1 MPRSSPL
8 PSPPTLPHLDAL
20 LCQALVFKDLEAVK
34 YYCMKLN
41 SGDMYSLL
49 AAVLTNRSWDDIK
62 DPSLGSLRTP
72 NTKQDRT
79 LIRTC
84 ESFSLTGCRREHLS
98 NPEGRRLM
106 WVVIMWFAC
115 YHGADAQKYL
125 FEITEILNRVPRQ
138 VS

>member
-1 MPRSSPL
+1 LSHP
-8 PSPPTLPHLDAL
+8 DAWL
-20 LCQALVFKDLEAVK
+20 YQALVFKDLEAVK

-84 ESFSLTGCRREHLS
+84 ESFSLTGCRREHLI
-98 NPEGRRLM
+98 NPGGRLM
-106 WVVIMWFAC
+106 WLVVILCRISLPMVQMRRSTCSRSPRSSTA
-115 YHGADAQKYL
+115 YHDRSA
-125 FEITEILNRVPRQ
+125 
-138 VS
+138 S